1 MPRRLAY
8 TLYALTALCW
18 VGAFTLTHLPPGD
31 MPPEIHGPDKVLHF
45 VGYAGLAGTLYMTL
59 RAAGYRRAALIAVL
73 ICLNYGIFDEC
84 TQPLFGRDREL
95 GDWVAD
101 ACGTVAGTIL
111 GAAFVYWLRRGYI
124 AWRGHESGVASTP
137 AAES

>member
-8 TLYALTALCW
+8 LLYALTAICW
-18 VGAFTLTHLPPGD
+18 IVAFTLTHLPPGD
-31 MPPEIHGPDKVLHF
+31 LPPEIHGPDKVMHF
-45 VGYAGLAGTLYMTL
+45 VGYLGLAGTLYMAL
-59 RAAGYRRAALIAVL
+59 RAAGYRWAAVIAVL

-101 ACGTVAGTIL
+101 ACGTVAGTLIAM
-111 GAAFVYWLRRGYI
+111 GVVYWLRRLYVS
-124 AWRGHESGVASTP
+124 WRGHGGGPASIP
-137 AAES
+137 ASE